1 MHKCHSEMT
10 SVHAQHMLVDGRAA
24 MDEVSE
30 EKERVR
36 VRRSLKE
43 EDCLRSSS
51 DEN

>member
-10 SVHAQHMLVDGRAA
+10 SVQHMLVDGRAA

-51 DEN
+51 DEK